1 MAFKQKGYPMHEG
14 TASHREASA
23 AFQKTTTMVGGQAD
37 HDPQETA
44 AVSAKDKAK
53 DKKAYG
59 GTKTWKEGSKSAKS
73 TTGMTLNQLVAAR
86 AKTEK
91 GSSEYN
97 RIQNEINKAL
107 GSEKRHAVDSKKTKV
122 DGVKIKDKKG
132 GAEAGGKTVIS
143 SKTDEGRT
151 RVVTDKEGVKRSVS
165 VTGKDTKTK
174 EDDVKKVA
182 KRTRKGGTKTRTR
195 TATDVSTT
203 KTDAKGKVIKGNKRR
218 RIGKGGLKDIIARRY
233 SDPTH

>member
-14 TASHREASA
+14 TASHREASS
-23 AFQKTTTMVGGQAD
+23 AFQKTTTMVDGQAE
-37 HDPQETA
+37 HDAQETA

-132 GAEAGGKTVIS
+132 GAEDASAWQAVLEDLEET
-143 SKTDEGRT
+143 T
-151 RVVTDKEGVKRSVS
+151 RV
-165 VTGKDTKTK
+165 DTP
-174 EDDVKKVA
+174 
-182 KRTRKGGTKTRTR
+182 G
-195 TATDVSTT
+195 SQ
-203 KTDAKGKVIKGNKRR
+203 
-218 RIGKGGLKDIIARRY
+218 L
-233 SDPTH
+233 